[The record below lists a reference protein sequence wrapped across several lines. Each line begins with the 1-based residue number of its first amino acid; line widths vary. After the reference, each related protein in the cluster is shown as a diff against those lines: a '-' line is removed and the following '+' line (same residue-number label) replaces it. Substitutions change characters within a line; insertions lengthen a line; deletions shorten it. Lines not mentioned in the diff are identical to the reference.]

1 MLSPIP
7 IFFFLF
13 NKTSNLLTYR
23 RIWSLLHYI
32 SIHVSMGVFHINSYF
47 YRCEYII
54 TIEKKKSKLTKRKS
68 FKQDPI
74 FNIALTYM
82 TFAISCVTIV

>member
-47 YRCEYII
+47 YRYEYID
-54 TIEKKKSKLTKRKS
+54 TIEKKSQTNKTKVIQAR
-68 FKQDPI
+68 PYI
-74 FNIALTYM
+74 
-82 TFAISCVTIV
+82 